1 MILVGKFMT
10 RKALSIEVV
19 GRTLKPLWKTRN
31 GFEIRDVGNHILL
44 FVFDNE
50 NEAERVLAIEPWMYD
65 KHLIILSRYDGS
77 CPIQKIRFHTVKLWV
92 QIHGLLVNRLNE
104 RTDYGIGNS
113 IGEVSRTSQ
122 SDELIGETF

>member
-1 MILVGKFMT
+1 M
-10 RKALSIEVV
+10 
-19 GRTLKPLWKTRN
+19 
-31 GFEIRDVGNHILL
+31 
-44 FVFDNE
+44 FDNE

-77 CPIQKIRFHTVKLWV
+77 CPIQNIRFHTVKLWV

-104 RTDYGIGNS
+104 RTAYGIGNS